1 MTKLVIRNFA
11 HLGDVEVTFGDL
23 TLIVGAQATGKS
35 LTAQWLKFATDGRE
49 VVSTLRDAGHRV
61 DDQATLL
68 DLLFGS
74 GMSTGWREDTEVWL
88 DGHRIEPL
96 RLTYRGR
103 KDRKP
108 RVFFIPAHRA
118 MLMSDG
124 WAAPFQRLTPDTPV
138 VARLF
143 SQHLYQ
149 TFSAKRRSDLFPV
162 TGKLKKQYRD
172 AIEKAVFHGGK
183 ITVEDDPSR
192 HARRIV
198 LRHGET
204 RIPYMVWTSGQRE
217 FTPLLLGLYNLLP
230 STRRSRADPI
240 EWVIIEEPEMGLHPK
255 AINVVVMLVLDL
267 LWRGYRVV
275 ITTHSPI
282 MVAAVW
288 MFQQLKLA
296 KAGWRDVLEGVGLP
310 KVKTLS
316 EVGEAA
322 LSATCKA
329 HHLFFDEKN
338 RVCSQDISSLDVGSE
353 DIREAEWGGLTEF
366 TTSYAETVEKAV
378 ARAEAR

>member
-1 MTKLVIRNFA
+1 MTRLVIHNFA
-11 HLGDVEVTFGDL
+11 HLAEVDLSFGDL

-35 LTAQWLKFATDGRE
+35 LTGQWLKFATDGGE

-61 DDQATLL
+61 DDRDTLL

-74 GMSTGWREDTEVWL
+74 GMSTGWEEDTKVSL
-88 DGHRIEPL
+88 DGTRIDPL

-149 TFSAKRRSDLFPV
+149 TFTTKRKSDLFPV

-172 AIEKAVFHGGK
+172 AIAKAVFHGGS
-183 ITVEDDPSR
+183 IGVEDDVAR

-204 RIPYMVWTSGQRE
+204 RIPYMAWTAGQRE

-230 STRRSRADPI
+230 STRRSRAEPI
-240 EWVIIEEPEMGLHPK
+240 EWVIIEEPEMGLHPR
-255 AINVVVMLVLDL
+255 ALNVVIMLVLDL

-275 ITTHSPI
+275 ITTHSPDV
-282 MVAAVW
+282 VAAAW
-288 MFQQLKLA
+288 MFQQLKEA
-296 KAGWRDVLEGVGLP
+296 QASWKAVLEGIGLP
-310 KVKTLS
+310 KHNTLR

-322 LSATCKA
+322 LAATCKT
-329 HHLFFDEKN
+329 HHLFFDSDG
-338 RVCSQDISSLDVGSE
+338 RVRSQDISSLDVGS
-353 DIREAEWGGLTEF
+353 DDLREAAWGGLTEF
-366 TTSYAETVEKAV
+366 TTGYAEAVAKAV
-378 ARAEAR
+378 ARSEAP